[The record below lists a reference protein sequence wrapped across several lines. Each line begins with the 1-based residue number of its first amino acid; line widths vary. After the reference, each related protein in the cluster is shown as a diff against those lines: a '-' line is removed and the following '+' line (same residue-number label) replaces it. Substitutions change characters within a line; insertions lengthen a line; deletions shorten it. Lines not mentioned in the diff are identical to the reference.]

1 MKKMKRKK
9 FLTAIV
15 WTAAMA
21 AHAQNP
27 IIQTCFTPDPAPFVH
42 GDTVYLFTDHDEDD
56 AQYFKMKDWLLFS
69 TTDMVNW
76 TFRGVP
82 LSTET
87 FKWAK
92 QGDNAWASQAVER
105 DGKWYWYVA
114 AEDTTV
120 HLHGVGVAVAD
131 RPEGPY
137 RDAIGK
143 PLVPGGWGYIDP
155 SVFVDDD
162 GQAYLFWGNNG
173 LWYAKLGRDM
183 VSLASDIIQV
193 NIEDTTAFGPKVMKH
208 DYALNKKVPKGGFE
222 EAPWVYKKNGIY
234 YMEYAAGGVPEHW
247 AYSTAENI
255 AGPWTYRGRIM
266 DEAIGSFTIH
276 GGSIEFKGRHFM
288 FYHDGR
294 LPNGG
299 GFRRSTCVEE
309 FTRGADG
316 SIPHIDFTKGNIYVP
331 VRNLNPFTRVEAET
345 MADSYGLKT
354 DRQAGR
360 DHWLTRI
367 YNGSWQR
374 LRAVDFGTGAAKVTA
389 RVCGK
394 AGGTIE
400 MIVDGKTIAV
410 LDVDKNAGW
419 HTVSA
424 PVEGVEGVH
433 DLMIL
438 YRGGDEE
445 LFDFDWWK
453 MTPYL

>member
-1 MKKMKRKK
+1 
-9 FLTAIV
+9 
-15 WTAAMA
+15 
-21 AHAQNP
+21 
-27 IIQTCFTPDPAPFVH
+27 
-42 GDTVYLFTDHDEDD
+42 
-56 AQYFKMKDWLLFS
+56 
-69 TTDMVNW
+69 
-76 TFRGVP
+76 
-82 LSTET
+82 
-87 FKWAK
+87 
-92 QGDNAWASQAVER
+92 
-105 DGKWYWYVA
+105 
-114 AEDTTV
+114 
-120 HLHGVGVAVAD
+120 
-131 RPEGPY
+131 
-137 RDAIGK
+137 
-143 PLVPGGWGYIDP
+143 
-155 SVFVDDD
+155 
-162 GQAYLFWGNNG
+162 
-173 LWYAKLGRDM
+173 
-183 VSLASDIIQV
+183 
-193 NIEDTTAFGPKVMKH
+193 
-208 DYALNKKVPKGGFE
+208 
-222 EAPWVYKKNGIY
+222 
-234 YMEYAAGGVPEHW
+234 
-247 AYSTAENI
+247 
-255 AGPWTYRGRIM
+255 M

-331 VRNLNPFTRVEAET
+331 VCNLNPFTRVEAET

-389 RVCGK
+389 RVRGK

-419 HTVSA
+419 HMVSA
-424 PVEGVEGVH
+424 PVEGVKGVH

-453 MTPYL
+453 MIPYL

>member
-1 MKKMKRKK
+1 M
-9 FLTAIV
+9 
-15 WTAAMA
+15 
-21 AHAQNP
+21 
-27 IIQTCFTPDPAPFVH
+27 
-42 GDTVYLFTDHDEDD
+42 
-56 AQYFKMKDWLLFS
+56 
-69 TTDMVNW
+69 
-76 TFRGVP
+76 
-82 LSTET
+82 
-87 FKWAK
+87 
-92 QGDNAWASQAVER
+92 ER

-143 PLVPGGWGYIDP
+143 PLVPGGCGYIDP
-155 SVFVDDD
+155 SVFIDDD

-208 DYALNKKVPKGGFE
+208 DYALNKKVPKGGYE
-222 EAPWVYKKNGIY
+222 EGPWVYKRGNIY
-234 YMEYAAGGVPEHW
+234 YMEYAAGGVPEHM

-266 DEAIGSFTIH
+266 DEAINSFTIH

-331 VRNLNPFTRVEAET
+331 VCNLNPFACVEAET

-354 DRQAGR
+354 DRQAGS

-389 RVCGK
+389 RVRGK

-410 LDVDKNAGW
+410 LDVDKHDGW

-424 PVEGVEGVH
+424 PVEGVKGVH

-453 MTPYL
+453 MTPYI